1 MKKDEILEMN
11 ALMKSLENDIE
22 EMESFNL
29 KLHEIAEKKEKLE
42 QFYEEKWMDYYESS
56 GEFSEENLEILN
68 QDSLWNALVDCDMEA
83 RNFIKTAAAII

>member
-22 EMESFNL
+22 EMESFNQKL
-29 KLHEIAEKKEKLE
+29 KEINEKKQKLE
-42 QFYEEKWMDYYESS
+42 QFYEEKWMEYYESS
-56 GEFSEENLEILN
+56 DQFSEENFEILN

-83 RNFIKTAAAII
+83 RNLIKTAAAII